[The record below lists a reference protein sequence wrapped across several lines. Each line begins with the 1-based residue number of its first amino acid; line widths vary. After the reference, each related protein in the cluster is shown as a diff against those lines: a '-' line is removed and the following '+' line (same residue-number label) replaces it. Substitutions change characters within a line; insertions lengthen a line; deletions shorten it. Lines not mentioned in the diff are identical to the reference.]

1 MIQATT
7 ISHLNDCNC
16 LQQSTF
22 SPKGLF
28 SIQQQK
34 WSCDFQFYL
43 ALKTKVFTIVYK
55 ALYDQLT
62 LPESTITSLTSY
74 SSTCSPIPPRAHSA
88 FTQLAFLLFL
98 SHAESSGSLHWPFPL
113 PGTLFLRNPQPI
125 SSPPSN
131 LCSSTT
137 FSVRPTLIAICK
149 ITTCHPP
156 DAPDPICLP
165 FFLLP

>member
-43 ALKTKVFTIVYK
+43 ALKTKVFTTVYK
-55 ALYDQLT
+55 ALYNQLT

-98 SHAESSGSLHWPFPL
+98 SHAESSEAIPSAWNTLPQIPTAHFLTPFKS
-113 PGTLFLRNPQPI
+113 F
-125 SSPPSN
+125 
-131 LCSSTT
+131 SSTT
-137 FSVRPTLIAICK
+137 FSVRPTLITICK